1 MLNNEKEIGTSSKC
15 FAALDHEVVALI
27 LCFTFRNFVA
37 RPINVLLSGKN
48 DNTILV
54 EKPEA
59 KKPVGRPNIA
69 TL

>member
-1 MLNNEKEIGTSSKC
+1 MLCSCRSRGCRADIM
-15 FAALDHEVVALI
+15 FH
-27 LCFTFRNFVA
+27 FRNFVA
-37 RPINVLLSGKN
+37 RPINVLLSGRN
-48 DNTILV
+48 DHTILV